1 MQLDTIWLAVR
12 RRLRGK
18 LAEKDYDAWI
28 EPLRAARWTPGE
40 LTLEAPSAFF
50 RDWLRRHFVRVIE
63 DAAAAEMDGPVGI
76 TLVVNRALDVRTA
89 PEPDDSGRR
98 GPVRPGYAG
107 DVPPARYTF
116 DNFVVGTSNQVA
128 YNAARAVVAQP
139 GARFNP
145 LFLYGGVGLG
155 KTHLLSAV
163 AHALSVERRH
173 GAVAYLSAENF
184 LNEMIAGLNAQR
196 MDRFRRRFRSIET
209 LVVDDIQFL
218 AGKMRSQEEFH
229 HTFDALHALR
239 KQIVIASDR
248 SPEEI
253 PGIEETLRSRFS
265 AGLMADVKS
274 PDPALRH
281 ALLRQKAAV
290 LGLEVSSDVAGY
302 VAEGWCGN
310 VRQLEGALNRLS
322 AFSSLSGRVVDMAL
336 VREVL
341 GAPPASA
348 GKGANVERI
357 IGEVCQHFR
366 LTRAELESARRNA
379 RIAVPRQ
386 LAMYLCRHHT
396 DVPLAKIGAKLGGR
410 DHSTVVH
417 ALTAIERRLASDA
430 SLREAMS
437 ALRARLGT

>member
-1 MQLDTIWLAVR
+1 MELETIWLAAR
-12 RRLRGK
+12 RRLRED
-18 LAEKDYDAWI
+18 LAEKDYEAWI
-28 EPLRAARWTPGE
+28 EPLRAARWAPGE
-40 LTLEAPSAFF
+40 LTLEAPSGFF
-50 RDWLRRHFVRVIE
+50 RDWLRRHFLGSIE
-63 DAAAAEMDGPVGI
+63 AAVAAETGGRVQVGV
-76 TLVVNRALDVRTA
+76 VVNRALDVRSPVPLA
-89 PEPDDSGRR
+89 I
-98 GPVRPGYAG
+98 GPVRPGIHG
-107 DVPPARYTF
+107 EPPPARYTF

-128 YNAARAVVAQP
+128 YNAARAVVVQP

-155 KTHLLSAV
+155 KTHLLSAI

-184 LNEMIAGLNAQR
+184 VNEMIAGIRADR
-196 MDRFRRRFRSIET
+196 MDRFRRRFRNIET
-209 LVVDDIQFL
+209 LVVDDVQFL
-218 AGKMRSQEEFH
+218 AGKMRSQEEFY
-229 HTFDALHALR
+229 HTFDALHGLR
-239 KQIVIASDR
+239 KQIVLASDR
-248 SPEEI
+248 APQDM

-265 AGLMADVKS
+265 AGLLADVKS
-274 PDPALRH
+274 PDPALRQ

-290 LGLEVSSDVAGY
+290 LCLDVSPDIAGY
-302 VAEGWCGN
+302 IAEGWCAN

-322 AFSSLSGRVVDMAL
+322 AFTSLSGRAVDLAL

-341 GAPPASA
+341 GPPPASA
-348 GKGANVERI
+348 GNGATVERI

-366 LTRAELESARRNA
+366 LTRAELESERRNA

-386 LAMYLCRHHT
+386 VAMYLCRHHT

-430 SLREAMS
+430 SLRDSMT
-437 ALRARLGT
+437 ALRARIGR